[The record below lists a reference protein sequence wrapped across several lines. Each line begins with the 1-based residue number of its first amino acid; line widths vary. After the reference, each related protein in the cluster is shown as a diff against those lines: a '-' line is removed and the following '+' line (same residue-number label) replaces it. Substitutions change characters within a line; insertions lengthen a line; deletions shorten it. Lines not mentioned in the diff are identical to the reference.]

1 MTGDKAISV
10 TDARDD
16 FADLVNRVA
25 YGNDRVIVSRR
36 GRELAAIVPV
46 ADVALL
52 ELLDDEL
59 DLMAARNALTDP
71 ANAEALDWEA
81 VQGELD

>member
-1 MTGDKAISV
+1 LTANKAISV

-16 FADLVNRVA
+16 FAELVNRVA
-25 YGNDRVIVSRR
+25 YGKDRVIISRR

-46 ADVALL
+46 SDVALL

-59 DLMAARNALTDP
+59 DLMAARAALADP
-71 ANAEALDWEA
+71 ANSEALDWKD
-81 VQGELD
+81 VRGELD

>member
-1 MTGDKAISV
+1 MSV

-16 FADLVNRVA
+16 FAELVNRVA
-25 YGNDRVIVSRR
+25 YGKDRVIVSRR

-46 ADVALL
+46 SDVALL

-59 DLMAARNALTDP
+59 DLMAARAALADP
-71 ANAEALDWEA
+71 ANSEALDWKD
-81 VQGELD
+81 VRGELD

>member
-1 MTGDKAISV
+1 MTANKAISV

-16 FADLVNRVA
+16 FAELVNRVA
-25 YGNDRVIVSRR
+25 YGKDRVIVSRR

-46 ADVALL
+46 SDVALL

-59 DLMAARNALTDP
+59 DLMAARAALADP
-71 ANAEALDWEA
+71 ANSEALDWKD
-81 VQGELD
+81 VRGELD

>member
-1 MTGDKAISV
+1 V

-16 FADLVNRVA
+16 FAELVNRVA
-25 YGNDRVIVSRR
+25 YGKDRVIISRR

-46 ADVALL
+46 SDVALL

-59 DLMAARNALTDP
+59 DLMAARAALADA
-71 ANAEALDWEA
+71 ANSEALDWKE
-81 VQGELD
+81 VRGELD

>member
-1 MTGDKAISV
+1 MTGNKAISV

-16 FADLVNRVA
+16 FAELVNRVA
-25 YGNDRVIVSRR
+25 YGNDRVIVARR

-46 ADVALL
+46 SDIALL

-59 DLMAARNALTDP
+59 DLMAARTALADP

-81 VQGELD
+81 VQDELD

>member
-1 MTGDKAISV
+1 MASTKAISV

-16 FADLVNRVA
+16 FAELVNRVA
-25 YGNDRVIVSRR
+25 YGKDRVIVARR

-46 ADVALL
+46 SDVVLL

-59 DLMAARNALTDP
+59 DLMAARTALADP
-71 ANAEALDWEA
+71 ANTEPLDWEA